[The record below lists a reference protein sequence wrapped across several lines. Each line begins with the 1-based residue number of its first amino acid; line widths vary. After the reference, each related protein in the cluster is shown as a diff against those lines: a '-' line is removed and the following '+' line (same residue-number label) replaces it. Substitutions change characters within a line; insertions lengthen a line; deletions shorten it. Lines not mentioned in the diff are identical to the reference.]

1 MKPAAFEYRR
11 ASSIAE
17 ARSAMC
23 DRASP
28 AKPIA
33 GGQSLGPMLNLR
45 LARPERLIDISGIE
59 ELRRIE
65 DCGAFVRLGAA
76 VTHAR
81 IEDELGA
88 MAGMRPLAR
97 AARGIAYRAVRN
109 RGTIGG
115 SLAHADPAADWP
127 LVLAALGATVLVQGE
142 RGMRRIDAAA
152 FMLGS
157 YVTQLGENELLTAV
171 EVPKLSPGARWSYR
185 KFCRKAGEFAQAAAA
200 VLLDPERRVARV
212 FIGAPADRPSSLPA
226 LAGDIAR
233 RGRAAISSER
243 VEEAL
248 RDVLADAEPARL
260 QAARVMLARAIEE
273 VLS

>member
-1 MKPAAFEYRR
+1 MKPAAFDYQR
-11 ASSIAE
+11 AASVAE
-17 ARSAMC
+17 ARAALC
-23 DRASP
+23 ETANP

-45 LARPERLIDISGIE
+45 LARPARLVDISRID
-59 ELRRIE
+59 ELCRIE

-88 MAGMRPLAR
+88 VAGLEPLAR
-97 AARGIAYRAVRN
+97 AARGIAYRAVRT
-109 RGTIGG
+109 RGTVGG

-127 LVLAALGATVLVQGE
+127 LVLATLGATILAQGD
-142 RGMRRIDAAA
+142 GGTRRIDAAE

-157 YVTQLGENELLTAV
+157 YVTRLGENELLSAV
-171 EVPKLSPGARWSYR
+171 EVPKVSPGARWSYR

-212 FIGAPADRPSSLPA
+212 FVGAPADRPTSLPA

-233 RGRAAISSER
+233 RGRSAVGAARLEDL
-243 VEEAL
+243 L
-248 RDVLADAEPARL
+248 RDVLADAEPARR
-260 QAARVMLARAIEE
+260 QACAVMLARAIDE